1 MLQLRAVMLQSGR
14 AKEMFK
20 RIKMSIDG
28 GMHVERYIHVRT
40 STSSMADCALWTVDD
55 WPLFVVCQS
64 VWALLHNYGVDWD
77 TGIAEV
83 GNIMGELETYIKT
96 ALLFCQ
102 VFFCSIH
109 PALLYIG
116 YTVDKNQHVVRKSSQ
131 RDTSSFAS
139 PQGWLK
145 GPWHLI
151 DIRFLCL
158 SMLSTFSMLPIVLKS
173 FATISTHQVIIHTM
187 VIHGP

>member
-83 GNIMGELETYIKT
+83 GNIMGELETSKQHYC
-96 ALLFCQ
+96 F
-102 VFFCSIH
+102 VRFFS
-109 PALLYIG
+109 AAFTLLYCTLATLWTRINMLYG
-116 YTVDKNQHVVRKSSQ
+116 NPPKEIPHHSLHHRDDWKVPGIWLIYASYVYPCCQHFPCYQLYWS
-131 RDTSSFAS
+131 
-139 PQGWLK
+139 
-145 GPWHLI
+145 HLQPFQPT
-151 DIRFLCL
+151 R
-158 SMLSTFSMLPIVLKS
+158 
-173 FATISTHQVIIHTM
+173 
-187 VIHGP
+187 